1 VVEVKTKR
9 PKRAGKLL
17 LIGSTVLMAVCVL
30 VSCARLAWLNELRN
44 IEANTRTLNASEGM
58 QKWVR

>member
-1 VVEVKTKR
+1 MDELKAKR

-30 VSCARLAWLNELRN
+30 VACARVAWLNELRN
-44 IEANTRTLNASEGM
+44 IEANTRNFNSSGGL

>member
-1 VVEVKTKR
+1 MKTR
-9 PKRAGKLL
+9 RSRRAGKLL

-44 IEANTRTLNASEGM
+44 IEANTRTLNATGGI

>member
-1 VVEVKTKR
+1 VDELKTKR

-30 VSCARLAWLNELRN
+30 VACARLAWLNELGN
-44 IEANTRTLNASEGM
+44 IEANTRTLNAGGGL

>member
-1 VVEVKTKR
+1 MKTKR
-9 PKRAGKLL
+9 SRRAGKLL

-44 IEANTRTLNASEGM
+44 IEANTRTLNATGGI